1 MDSQMDTKP
10 SNIRI
15 DRKTGHV
22 RLDSPIMNYDFR
34 KRALEFAANMF
45 VPYRLTPG
53 IRDFLGISHVKG
65 SFLSVLHE
73 AYQQYVESQE
83 IVVFYSF
90 SGYLDFIS
98 AAQCGL
104 VKENSLSKIKTCTQ
118 TYIQELRE
126 RLGSM
131 SMQQILSSFIMRS
144 IDCKN
149 RVPMKTTWCMW
160 L

>member
-1 MDSQMDTKP
+1 
-10 SNIRI
+10 
-15 DRKTGHV
+15 
-22 RLDSPIMNYDFR
+22 
-34 KRALEFAANMF
+34 MF

-53 IRDFLGISHVKG
+53 ITDFLGISHVKG
-65 SFLSVLHE
+65 SFLSVLDE
-73 AYQQYVESQE
+73 AYHQYIESQD

-118 TYIQELRE
+118 MYIQELRQD
-126 RLGSM
+126 LGSM
-131 SMQQILSSFIMRS
+131 SMQQVLSSYIMRS
-144 IDCKN
+144 MDCKN
-149 RVPMKTTWCMW
+149 RVKMETTWCMW

>member
-15 DRKTGHV
+15 DRKTGRV
-22 RLDSPIMNYDFR
+22 RLDSPIMNYDFSS
-34 KRALEFAANMF
+34 RALGFASNMS

-53 IRDFLGISHVKG
+53 ITDFLGISHVKG

-73 AYQQYVESQE
+73 AYHQYVESQD
-83 IVVFYSF
+83 IAVFYSF
-90 SGYLDFIS
+90 SGYLDCIS

-104 VKENSLSKIKTCTQ
+104 VKENSLSKIKTSMQ
-118 TYIQELRE
+118 TYIQELRQE
-126 RLGSM
+126 LGSK
-131 SMQQILSSFIMRS
+131 SMQQVLSSFIMRS
-144 IDCKN
+144 MDCRN
-149 RVPMKTTWCMW
+149 RGSMKTTWCMW